1 MVKYT
6 LNHLE
11 KGLIE
16 YIDHKRYLWLMAI
29 MLPVIPLGAIVLYF
43 QTHQAWLLAM
53 PLLVFYGVIPIVDL
67 IVGEDENN
75 PPEAI
80 VPQLESDNYYRWL
93 TIATVPLH
101 FFVLIAI
108 AWVIGTE
115 TLSAIIVFALALTA
129 GAYSGIGISTAH
141 EL

>member
-80 VPQLESDNYYRWL
+80 VPQLESDNY
-93 TIATVPLH
+93 
-101 FFVLIAI
+101 
-108 AWVIGTE
+108 
-115 TLSAIIVFALALTA
+115 
-129 GAYSGIGISTAH
+129 
-141 EL
+141 

>member
-16 YIDHKRYLWLMAI
+16 YVDHKRYLWLMSI
-29 MLPVIPLGAIVLYF
+29 MLPVIPLGAIALYF
-43 QTHQAWLLAM
+43 QTHQGWLLAM
-53 PLLVFYGVIPIVDL
+53 PLLVLYGVIPIVDL

-101 FFVLIAI
+101 FFVLIVI
-108 AWVIGTE
+108 ACGICGLKLVRSLVRIASVIYVKCVRSMVAQVT
-115 TLSAIIVFALALTA
+115 
-129 GAYSGIGISTAH
+129 
-141 EL
+141 